1 VKTFNQTL
9 IKLPKLKQINEESGR
24 RYVKD
29 QDMFGVSYPSITTIL
44 SSLNKDH
51 IIAWRKRV
59 GEEEANKVMRQASRR
74 GTKTHLMVED
84 YIQNKGIP
92 EAMPNEMNLFLQLKT
107 MVDQHLDNVAVI
119 EGGMMS
125 DHLRAAGTVDCIAEW
140 DGQMSIIDWKTS
152 KKPKRRDWIKNYF
165 MQAAAYAVMFE
176 ENTDIPVRQLVIAM
190 ACEDGESRLYIEDR
204 DTWIDEF
211 IKVRDQYEKSQ
222 KVLAR

>member
-1 VKTFNQTL
+1 
-9 IKLPKLKQINEESGR
+9 
-24 RYVKD
+24 
-29 QDMFGVSYPSITTIL
+29 
-44 SSLNKDH
+44 
-51 IIAWRKRV
+51 
-59 GEEEANKVMRQASRR
+59 
-74 GTKTHLMVED
+74 
-84 YIQNKGIP
+84 
-92 EAMPNEMNLFLQLKT
+92 
-107 MVDQHLDNVAVI
+107 
-119 EGGMMS
+119 MS